1 MIDKTLQDAENRMK
15 KTLTNTKNDLGK
27 VRTGRANLSMLDSVK
42 VDYYG
47 SMTPLNQVANLGVPE
62 PRLIVIQPWDKSML
76 GTIEKAIQKADLG
89 ITRNNDGNVIRLPIP
104 RLTEERRKDLVKVL
118 HKMAEDGKVAIRNI
132 RRDAI
137 EDFRDAEKK
146 SDISEDDKF
155 AAEEEIQELTDTFVK
170 KIDDL
175 IKLKE
180 KEVMEV

>member
-76 GTIEKAIQKADLG
+76 GTIEKAI
-89 ITRNNDGNVIRLPIP
+89 
-104 RLTEERRKDLVKVL
+104 
-118 HKMAEDGKVAIRNI
+118 
-132 RRDAI
+132 
-137 EDFRDAEKK
+137 
-146 SDISEDDKF
+146 
-155 AAEEEIQELTDTFVK
+155 
-170 KIDDL
+170 
-175 IKLKE
+175 LKE